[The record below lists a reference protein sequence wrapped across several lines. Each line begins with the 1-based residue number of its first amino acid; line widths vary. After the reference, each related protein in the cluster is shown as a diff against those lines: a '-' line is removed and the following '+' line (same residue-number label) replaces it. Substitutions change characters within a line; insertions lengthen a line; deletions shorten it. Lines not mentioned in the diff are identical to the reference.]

1 MNCWTVFLNDWKK
14 TTEKLQK
21 KRQHLQDT
29 GFKKI
34 KKTNK
39 CNSENNNERDLKSE
53 IFIKC

>member
-1 MNCWTVFLNDWKK
+1 MIEKK
-14 TTEKLQK
+14 PQKNYKK

-39 CNSENNNERDLKSE
+39 CDSENNNERDLKSE